1 MTPKMQARAPQ
12 SNSHGV
18 RSRRLSEE
26 VCSISGVEEIRIHS
40 LHTSGLRRL
49 FVAVVPSTQR
59 PPDRARVCRRP
70 AAVACRVAPVR
81 RASEPFAANDS
92 QSRLCVFGRP
102 SFAPP
107 GDSFQTCS
115 CWRTTARSPSSTL
128 RERAAAKVVRGD
140 HAHPPACPHGGSSGY
155 DASATAS
162 SRQFRSKPGS
172 SHAPVESIIQK
183 RAFTPPTPRECRGA
197 SQRWFCDPQNCSCG
211 PRRHYFR
218 CQARQS
224 R

>member
-1 MTPKMQARAPQ
+1 MQARAPQ

-115 CWRTTARSPSSTL
+115 CWRTTARRRRPRSVNVRQQRSYEVITL
-128 RERAAAKVVRGD
+128 TLLPAPMEVPVATTRLPQQVADKFDQNPEVRMRQ
-140 HAHPPACPHGGSSGY
+140 
-155 DASATAS
+155 S
-162 SRQFRSKPGS
+162 SR
-172 SHAPVESIIQK
+172 
-183 RAFTPPTPRECRGA
+183 
-197 SQRWFCDPQNCSCG
+197 
-211 PRRHYFR
+211 
-218 CQARQS
+218 
-224 R
+224 

>member
-1 MTPKMQARAPQ
+1 MQARAPQ

-92 QSRLCVFGRP
+92 QFRLCVFGCVHHSLRP
-102 SFAPP
+102 ATRFK
-107 GDSFQTCS
+107 
-115 CWRTTARSPSSTL
+115 
-128 RERAAAKVVRGD
+128 RAAAGGQRHGHRRPRSVNVRQQRSYEVITLTLL
-140 HAHPPACPHGGSSGY
+140 PAPMEVPV
-155 DASATAS
+155 ATTRLPQQVADNFDQNPEVRMRQS
-162 SRQFRSKPGS
+162 SR
-172 SHAPVESIIQK
+172 
-183 RAFTPPTPRECRGA
+183 
-197 SQRWFCDPQNCSCG
+197 
-211 PRRHYFR
+211 
-218 CQARQS
+218 
-224 R
+224 